1 MTLAVA
7 VLGLGEAGGTIA
19 TGLVA
24 AGCEVRGWDPDAARV
39 APRVARTAGPTEAV
53 AGADLVLSLTT
64 AAHALDAAASI
75 VSALGPAQLYADL
88 NTTAPALKREIAET
102 LAPTGAAFADV
113 ALLGGVPARGVGTP
127 ALASGEGAERFA
139 ELVRPLGMPVTVVG
153 REPGEAAGLKL
164 LRSVFMKGLAAAV
177 LESVEAAR
185 RRGAEDWLRGEIA
198 EVIGGPLL
206 ERLLSGSVAHAERR
220 QDEMSAAAAYLGEL
234 GVEPRVTEA
243 AAGWLRQLA
252 AEKRARPA

>member
-1 MTLAVA
+1 MTLTVA

-19 TGLVA
+19 SGLAA
-24 AGCEVRGWDPDAARV
+24 AGCTVRGWDPDAARDAV
-39 APRVARTAGPTEAV
+39 GGVRTATPVEAV
-53 AGADLVLSLTT
+53 AGAELVLSLAT
-64 AAHALDAAASI
+64 AAHALDAATSV

-88 NTTAPALKREIAET
+88 NTTAPALKSQAAAAIS
-102 LAPTGAAFADV
+102 PTGAGFADV

-127 ALASGEGAERFA
+127 ALASGDGAEHFA
-139 ELVRPLGMPVTVVG
+139 ELMRPLGMPVDVVG

-164 LRSVFMKGLAAAV
+164 LRSVFMKGLAASV

-198 EVIGGPLL
+198 DVIGVQLL
-206 ERLLSGSVAHAERR
+206 QRLLSGSVSHAERR
-220 QDEMSAAAAYLGEL
+220 LDEMDTAAAYLGEL

-243 AAGWLRQLA
+243 AVGWLGQLA
-252 AEKRARPA
+252 DEKRARPA